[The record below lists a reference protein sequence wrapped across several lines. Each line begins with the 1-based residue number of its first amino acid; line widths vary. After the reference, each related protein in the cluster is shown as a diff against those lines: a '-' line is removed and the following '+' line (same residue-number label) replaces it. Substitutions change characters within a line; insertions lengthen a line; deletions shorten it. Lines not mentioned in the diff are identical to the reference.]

1 MSLPYQ
7 FMLVFLPA
15 LVFFTR
21 FLMEYTSCD
30 YYHPA
35 CRWVTRITDLP
46 LKLIPVKNYRNLNIS
61 ALIAMLIM
69 AEVFGLVFLLL
80 MGSEDA
86 VMNFDTLWRS
96 MLLILV
102 FLIWAVLQFMLY
114 LMFIGAILSW
124 IPSASVTPWSYLF
137 MKLTSPLT
145 APFDRFIPPVGFI
158 SLSFLAA
165 VLLMSFV
172 VSSVMPQVL
181 KFSSRL
187 LFPELFQ

>member
-1 MSLPYQ
+1 MTYQ
-7 FMLVFLPA
+7 FLLAFLPA

-21 FLMEYTSCD
+21 FLMEYTGCD

-46 LKLIPVKNYRNLNIS
+46 LKLIPVKNYPRLNIS
-61 ALIAMLIM
+61 ALIAMLVM
-69 AEVFGLVFLLL
+69 AEVFGLAFLFL
-80 MGSEDA
+80 MMPANA
-86 VMNFDTLWRS
+86 VMNFDTLWRL
-96 MLLILV
+96 MLLIPV

-158 SLSFLAA
+158 SLSFMAA
-165 VLLMSFV
+165 ALLMSFV
-172 VSSVMPQVL
+172 VFSVMPRVVEFAL
-181 KFSSRL
+181 RL
-187 LFPELFQ
+187 LS